1 MAQAEVL
8 RMCRAIQSQQQ
19 DACRMA
25 GHDARIAYEAVIES
39 RGKMETAAL
48 HLESA
53 LRHVRQWL
61 GLDAALDVVDST
73 DLAGDIAE
81 LDDREPC
88 PATEREV
95 AQ

>member
-1 MAQAEVL
+1 MAQADVL

-19 DACRMA
+19 DACRLA
-25 GHDARIAYEAVIES
+25 NDASHRAYNAVRASRDSMES
-39 RGKMETAAL
+39 ATV
-48 HLESA
+48 HLEIA
-53 LRHVRQWL
+53 LKHCRQWL
-61 GLDAALDVVDST
+61 GLDAALEVVDST